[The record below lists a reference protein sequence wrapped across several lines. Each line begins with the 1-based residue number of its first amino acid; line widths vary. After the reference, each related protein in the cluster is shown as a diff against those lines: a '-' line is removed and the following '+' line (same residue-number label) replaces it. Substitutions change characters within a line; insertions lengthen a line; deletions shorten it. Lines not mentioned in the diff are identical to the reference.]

1 MIQFTVKAKQDT
13 KCALQKQVTDEHLQY
28 DHNLSAR
35 AKIVPVHNFT

>member
-13 KCALQKQVTDEHLQY
+13 KRALQKQVTDEHLQLRH

-35 AKIVPVHNFT
+35 AKIV